1 MTKKEKGRLWDGR
14 SRPATDKY
22 KENFI
27 FKEKTLSEQLQ
38 EGFEKERMGLP
49 KKLTEQ
55 QMKFAYELVTNEG
68 RKTATECAVDAG
80 FAKDSARQY
89 ASKLQ
94 NPKLYPLVVKYIGEL
109 REEWQ
114 KKYEVTYEKHIA
126 ELGQIRKEAL
136 KKGAWSA
143 AVNAEVAR
151 GKAAGL
157 YIEQK
162 IIRTGKLEDLTTE
175 ELESRMKKIIDD
187 YSPILEDV
195 PFEER
200 KDKVKSKQESQKD
213 SLHLSDASDGK
224 TFLSKIIHHHLHNAN
239 VQTLCLFL

>member
-1 MTKKEKGRLWDGR
+1 MEDQDLQTTNTKKNGTGY
-14 SRPATDKY
+14 S
-22 KENFI
+22 
-27 FKEKTLSEQLQ
+27 
-38 EGFEKERMGLP
+38 MGVP
-49 KKLTEQ
+49 KKLTER
-55 QMKFAYELVTNEG
+55 QMKFAHEVVTNEG
-68 RKTATECAVDAG
+68 RKTATECARDAG
-80 FAKDSARQY
+80 FEPEHARQY

-114 KKYEVTYEKHIA
+114 KKYEVTYDRHIS
-126 ELGQIRKEAL
+126 ELAKLREDSR

-143 AVNAEVAR
+143 AINAEVAR

-175 ELESRMKKIIDD
+175 ELEARMKTIIDD

-195 PFEER
+195 SFEEI
-200 KDKVKSKQESQKD
+200 KDQVKSKSKTKEELEPSNES
-213 SLHLSDASDGK
+213 
-224 TFLSKIIHHHLHNAN
+224 
-239 VQTLCLFL
+239 

>member
-1 MTKKEKGRLWDGR
+1 
-14 SRPATDKY
+14 
-22 KENFI
+22 
-27 FKEKTLSEQLQ
+27 
-38 EGFEKERMGLP
+38 
-49 KKLTEQ
+49 
-55 QMKFAYELVTNEG
+55 MKFAHEVVTNEG

-80 FAKDSARQY
+80 FEPEFARQY

-114 KKYEVTYEKHIA
+114 KKYEVTYDRHIS
-126 ELGQIRKEAL
+126 ELGKIRQQAL
-136 KKGAWSA
+136 NKGAWSA

-175 ELESRMKKIIDD
+175 ELENRMKQIIDD

-195 PFEER
+195 PFEEL
-200 KDKVKSKQESQKD
+200 KEKVKADTVLQTTEHSEEPSSESSLSSSHKKSEKQNAQK
-213 SLHLSDASDGK
+213 SE
-224 TFLSKIIHHHLHNAN
+224 
-239 VQTLCLFL
+239 

>member
-1 MTKKEKGRLWDGR
+1 
-14 SRPATDKY
+14 
-22 KENFI
+22 
-27 FKEKTLSEQLQ
+27 
-38 EGFEKERMGLP
+38 MG
-49 KKLTEQ
+49 
-55 QMKFAYELVTNEG
+55 
-68 RKTATECAVDAG
+68 
-80 FAKDSARQY
+80 SARQY

-187 YSPILEDV
+187 YSPILEGV
-195 PFEER
+195 EVQEL
-200 KDKVKSKQESQKD
+200 KEKVLKPEPQTKEPPLTVD
-213 SLHLSDASDGK
+213 LSL
-224 TFLSKIIHHHLHNAN
+224 IHISEP
-239 VQTLCLFL
+239 TRPY